1 MPFVKNTNNKVHC
14 QIINLEILIAP
25 LTKVGACFMEEA
37 AAATIQGLD

>member
-1 MPFVKNTNNKVHC
+1 MPFVNNTNNKV

-25 LTKVGACFMEEA
+25 LAKVGACFMEAAA